1 MSNIIG
7 SRDSRLPP
15 LSTSPDSQ
23 EYEWQYFPQSN
34 AFSGSNSNQSPTASY
49 PATYPDN
56 HASSA
61 YHLRQ
66 SYDDLALINPQ
77 NCGSNSTFDDVFR
90 LDRRY
95 SSPYGLSSGPSHTP
109 HVPSPRTYPI
119 SANIARGADLRDKA
133 RTHRL
138 RSAQGPRRNL
148 QPHCFPVYGR
158 AYCTRKYARHVST
171 QYTNMVKVFSR
182 IL

>member
-1 MSNIIG
+1 MAIFSTVKCVFWLQFQSITDGFVSSNVPRQPCFF
-7 SRDSRLPP
+7 S
-15 LSTSPDSQ
+15 LS
-23 EYEWQYFPQSN
+23 
-34 AFSGSNSNQSPTASY
+34 
-49 PATYPDN
+49 
-56 HASSA
+56 
-61 YHLRQ
+61 

-171 QYTNMVKVFSR
+171 QYKYKYGKSV
-182 IL
+182 L